1 MAISKADHQTKFAS
15 NITDGENKPIFAELW
30 ASVHGRATLHRH
42 PNETAP
48 LKPKF
53 VTRIFIQMTIMKTK
67 TTSTWI

>member
-30 ASVHGRATLHRH
+30 ASVHGRSTLHRH

-48 LKPKF
+48 LKQPKF
-53 VTRIFIQMTIMKTK
+53 VTKTFIQMTIMKK